1 MKIVG
6 IIPARYGSTRF
17 PGKVLA
23 DLAGKPMIQWVYER
37 AQAAAML
44 NQVVIATDDHRVVQS
59 VEQFGGTAFMTRGEH
74 TSGSDRIAEVVQRAL
89 PDADIVV
96 NVQGDEPFIAPEAID
111 LAVNVLLSDPRARVG
126 TLARRLSDAKDLDNP
141 NVVKVVLARDH
152 TALYFSRSAIPYFRD
167 TERREEWLKHHL
179 YLKHIGIYVYRRELL
194 LEYVSWPP
202 GRLEVSE
209 RLEQLRL
216 LEHGIPVHV
225 ALTEYDGRSVDTP
238 ADREAVLATL
248 ANSSTQL

>member
-23 DLAGKPMIQWVYER
+23 DIGGKPMIQWVYER
-37 AQAAAML
+37 AKRAAML
-44 NQVVIATDDHRVVQS
+44 NAVVIATDDQRVAQAVK
-59 VEQFGGTAFMTRGEH
+59 QFGGTAYMTRREH
-74 TSGSDRIAEVVQRAL
+74 SSGSDRIAEVVRQAL
-89 PDADIVV
+89 PDANLVV
-96 NVQGDEPFIAPEAID
+96 NVQGDEPLIEPEAID
-111 LAVNVLLSDPRARVG
+111 LAVNVLLSDPKARVG
-126 TLARRLSDAKDLDNP
+126 TLARRISDARDLDNP

-167 TERREEWLKHHL
+167 NERREEWLKHHL
-179 YLKHIGIYVYRRELL
+179 YLKHVGIYVYRRELL

-202 GRLEVSE
+202 GRLEISE

-216 LEHGIPVHV
+216 LEHGVPIHV

-238 ADREAVLATL
+238 ADREATLAAL
-248 ANSSTQL
+248 ANSSTQS